1 MPHPSGLSPEERE
14 SLAEKE
20 RSLSGYKNMSIDSYR
35 YRIYGDVGGPV
46 FAEVE
51 RDINAGDTAVP
62 GDTVVYY
69 TGYGRVVEK
78 KDVVEVLNVDWAAIR
93 KGKVLRKTGGNLT
106 IEKMGTVST
115 IIEISREHVLA
126 VLERNPGGADHY

>member
-20 RSLSGYKNMSIDSYR
+20 RSLTGYKNMSIDGYT
-35 YRIYGDVGGPV
+35 YRIYGDVSGPV
-46 FAEVE
+46 FADVE
-51 RDINAGDTAVP
+51 RDIYAGDIAVP

-78 KDVVEVLNVDWAAIR
+78 KDGIEVLNVGWYSIR
-93 KGKVLRKTGGNLT
+93 KGKILYKKGENLT
-106 IEKMGTVST
+106 IEKT
-115 IIEISREHVLA
+115 IEIPKERVL
-126 VLERNPGGADHY
+126 VILERNPRGADY